1 MSIASDERNLKPK
14 YAHAHIDDPKKEDPK
29 PVAPIRIPAKQSM
42 SLKAIDEEFQANER
56 NYQIAKRD
64 ILQRWQIVTQQAA
77 IEAGLT
83 AKQLEGLEV
92 TLGEGGYVWTPK
104 KLAEKPVANTKP

>member
-1 MSIASDERNLKPK
+1 MKTLFLILAIGVSVMVPQKEAKP
-14 YAHAHIDDPKKEDPK
+14 IPL
-29 PVAPIRIPAKQSM
+29 PAKQSVT
-42 SLKAIDEEFQANER
+42 LKAIDEEFQTNER
-56 NYQIAKRD
+56 NYQIARRD
-64 ILQRWQIVTQQAA
+64 ILQRWQIVSQQAA

-104 KLAEKPVANTKP
+104 KPETVNTKPK